1 MKNKINHARILNAYL
16 SRLTKAHL
24 ESIVK
29 AENRWLDAAMNQG
42 NSAQIAANAGF
53 YAAVAQA
60 VDAMLKYDLNI
71 IEDVI
76 NQEVTV

>member
-1 MKNKINHARILNAYL
+1 
-16 SRLTKAHL
+16 
-24 ESIVK
+24 VK
-29 AENRWLDAAMNQG
+29 AESRWLDAAMNQG

-71 IEDVI
+71 IEEVI